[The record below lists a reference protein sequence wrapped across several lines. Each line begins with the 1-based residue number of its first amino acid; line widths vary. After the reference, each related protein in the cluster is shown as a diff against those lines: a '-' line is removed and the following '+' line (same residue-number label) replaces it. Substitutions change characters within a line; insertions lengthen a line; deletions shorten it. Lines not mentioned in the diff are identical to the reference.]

1 MSKRAP
7 DNALHSKPAPIN
19 WPELAMALAIIL
31 IGLTALY
38 IASDY
43 SMGTLRRMGAGFVP
57 MALSLILIGLGV
69 LLVFECL
76 RAPRSHTPG
85 KVSAFALV
93 IGGILIWS
101 QTIDRLG
108 FVPATFLL
116 VIACALAERRNT
128 LRSVVGLSVALIG
141 GGYLIFI
148 KGLGI
153 PMSAFNFH
161 GW

>member
-1 MSKRAP
+1 MSKRTP
-7 DNALHSKPAPIN
+7 DDTQSSKPAPVN

-31 IGLTALY
+31 IGLAALY

-43 SMGTLRRMGAGFVP
+43 RMGTLRRMGAGFVP
-57 MALSLILIGLGV
+57 ISLSVILTGLGV

-76 RAPRSHTPG
+76 RAPHSHIPG
-85 KVSAFALV
+85 KVGAFALV
-93 IGGILIWS
+93 IGGIFIWS

-116 VIACALAERRNT
+116 VLACALAERKNT
-128 LRSVVGLSVALIG
+128 LHSVVGLSLALIG

-153 PMSAFNFH
+153 PMSAFNFQ